1 MAKIY
6 DSKQKKYV
14 DEVDMETG
22 EALEEIDEFPYVDV
36 FTEEAEQKQIKL
48 TKFHVHATENYQAI
62 DCDVEVEDIS
72 ELGNI
77 IWQLREA
84 IKVGTP
90 DIEEL
95 KAKKIEEAPKP
106 KKEEKPFIKASPAQI
121 NYLKNLGVECD
132 WSKLSREAASQKLR
146 ELGR

>member
-22 EALEEIDEFPYVDV
+22 EALEEVDEFPYVDD
-36 FTEEAEQKQIKL
+36 FEEVEEKKFKL

-62 DCDVEVEDIS
+62 DCDVEVEDIND
-72 ELGNI
+72 LGNI

-90 DIEEL
+90 DIEEI
-95 KAKKIEEAPKP
+95 KAKKVEEAPKP

-132 WSKLSREAASQKLR
+132 WSKLSREAASKKLR

>member
-14 DEVDMETG
+14 DEVDLETG
-22 EALEEIDEFPYVDV
+22 EALEEIDEFPFVEAY
-36 FTEEAEQKQIKL
+36 EEAEQKQIKL

-62 DCDVEVEDIS
+62 DCDVEVEDIND
-72 ELGNI
+72 LGNI
-77 IWQLREA
+77 IRQLREA

-90 DIEEL
+90 DIEEI
-95 KAKKIEEAPKP
+95 KAKKVEEAPKP

>member
-22 EALEEIDEFPYVDV
+22 EALEEVDEFPYVDD
-36 FTEEAEQKQIKL
+36 FEEVEEKKFKL
-48 TKFHVHATENYQAI
+48 PKFHVHATENYQAI
-62 DCDVEVEDIS
+62 DCDVEVEDIND
-72 ELGNI
+72 LGNI

-90 DIEEL
+90 DIEEI
-95 KAKKIEEAPKP
+95 KAKKVEEAPKP